1 MLSIRTW
8 ALEFSLILRKRF
20 LLNIPQDITVKFD
33 PILIQKKIPESEHNN
48 FRKWLRYYFDFCKK
62 YHYPESKR
70 ESLPHFIKKLQEKH
84 QSANQQKQA
93 AFAISLYYSIVLPY
107 PEDNFLDSENLR
119 QKMQPSRKQKRSLSP
134 IPNNIVTSPSGPID
148 SKKSVTI
155 ESARGWT
162 QAIHDLSSLIKI
174 KHYSPKTLWAYT
186 NWVKKFQG
194 FIRNKE
200 VQSLSSVDVKDF
212 MEYLAVKRKVAAS
225 TQNQAFNALLFF
237 YKHIIKKDFGD
248 HSKTLRA
255 KRRHYIPVV
264 LSREEVHSILE
275 HLIYPNNL
283 IVKLL
288 YGCGLRMFECLN
300 LRINNFNFDAGI
312 LTVHDG
318 KGKKD
323 RTVPLPETIL
333 PELKAHLERV
343 KNLYKKDLNSGFDGA
358 FMFDAIEKKYK
369 NCAKE
374 LVWQWFFPAKKLT
387 TVPDTKEIKRYHFHE
402 THVQVAIKG
411 VVKKLGICKRVATH
425 TFRHSF
431 ATHLLQANY
440 DIRTIQEL
448 LGHSDVRTTM
458 IYTHTIK
465 SQTVKEAKSPLD
477 F

>member
-1 MLSIRTW
+1 M
-8 ALEFSLILRKRF
+8 
-20 LLNIPQDITVKFD
+20 
-33 PILIQKKIPESEHNN
+33 
-48 FRKWLRYYFDFCKK
+48 
-62 YHYPESKR
+62 
-70 ESLPHFIKKLQEKH
+70 
-84 QSANQQKQA
+84 
-93 AFAISLYYSIVLPY
+93 
-107 PEDNFLDSENLR
+107 
-119 QKMQPSRKQKRSLSP
+119 
-134 IPNNIVTSPSGPID
+134 
-148 SKKSVTI
+148 
-155 ESARGWT
+155 
-162 QAIHDLSSLIKI
+162 
-174 KHYSPKTLWAYT
+174 
-186 NWVKKFQG
+186 
-194 FIRNKE
+194 
-200 VQSLSSVDVKDF
+200 DVKDF

-237 YKHIIKKDFGD
+237 YRHIIKKDFGD
-248 HSKTLRA
+248 HSNTLRA
-255 KRRHYIPVV
+255 KRRPYIPVV

-275 HLIYPNNL
+275 RLTYPNNL

-312 LTVHDG
+312 LTVHDD

-323 RTVPLPETIL
+323 RTVPLPERIL

-343 KNLYKKDLNSGFDGA
+343 KNLYKKDLNSGYDGA

-374 LVWQWFFPAKKLT
+374 LIWQWFFPAKKLT

-402 THVQVAIKG
+402 THVQVAIKTA
-411 VVKKLGICKRVATH
+411 VKELEICKRVATH

-477 F
+477 FKMVGLYIKPRCYPYVFQVEY